1 MASNEIV
8 TWHRSYSVNIPLID
22 SQHKELIDWTNSLY
36 RSCLK
41 DRENSKNAF
50 MRMLRAVVNYVEY
63 HFSTEEKIM
72 DRVKYPDYSNHKRE
86 HNDFVREILRAADD
100 LSRGVKY
107 NPLSFVTYL
116 KDWVLTHIA
125 VSDKALGQYLTDLR
139 RNGELYNI
147 SLKVKQVSDRYVF
160 A

>member
-22 SQHKELIDWTNSLY
+22 SQHKELINWTNSLY

-41 DRENSKNAF
+41 GRENSNDVF
-50 MRMLRAVVNYVEY
+50 MGILRAAVSYVGY

-72 DRVKYPDYSNHKRE
+72 ERVKYPGYSSHKRE
-86 HNDFVREILRAADD
+86 HNDFVREILKAVED
-100 LSRGVKY
+100 LSKGIKY

-125 VSDKALGQYLTDLR
+125 VSDKALGQYLIGLR
-139 RNGELYNI
+139 QNGDLYNI